1 MLGTKPDNNALTDY
15 QIGSFV
21 VISMAFIGAYVYT
34 LGGLLDRLNNNDLYP
49 ISFYYY
55 TVRIIVACL
64 VAAVFRHTVDAFGI
78 KDHPALVLLGFVTGL
93 TPDLFILAMARK
105 AFQSIKVFGS
115 KNDPAE
121 DTRPT
126 TLPLLMLSLTKD
138 KVDRLS
144 ELGIDS
150 AQVLACQNP
159 FLIWPRL
166 PYDLGLIV
174 DWIAEAQLY
183 TLVKET
189 AFRDLRKKYVTD
201 IFGLHVRLADVTS
214 RDDVC
219 QALKLDARA
228 APALVRQLDEDQS
241 FNRLR
246 QVRDALVPIQREASR
261 GTICST
267 SSSAI

>member
-1 MLGTKPDNNALTDY
+1 
-15 QIGSFV
+15 
-21 VISMAFIGAYVYT
+21 
-34 LGGLLDRLNNNDLYP
+34 
-49 ISFYYY
+49 
-55 TVRIIVACL
+55 L
-64 VAAVFRHTVDAFGI
+64 VAAVFRHVADAFAI
-78 KDHPALVLLGFVTGL
+78 QNEQALVLLGFVTGL
-93 TPDLFILAMARK
+93 TPDLFILSMARK
-105 AFQSIKVFGS
+105 AFQSIKVFGG
-115 KNDPAE
+115 KNDPDE

-126 TLPLLMLSLTKD
+126 TLPLLMLDDLTKD

-166 PYDLGLIV
+166 PYDLGLVV

-189 AFRDLRKKYVTD
+189 ALRDLRKKFVTD
-201 IFGLHVRLADVTS
+201 IFDLHVRLADAAA
-214 RDDVC
+214 RDEVC
-219 QALKLDARA
+219 QALNLDVRA

-246 QVRDALVPIQREASR
+246 QVRDALLPAQPEAS
-261 GTICST
+261 
-267 SSSAI
+267 